1 MAINDKKV
9 KYDSG
14 INVLG
19 SIPDYGAM
27 LEFICENI
35 GKKSEPEQV
44 FSFRTHKTFNRFLAA
59 IKAPFFNLPMIIRR
73 RCFLP
78 LSVQKIF
85 L

>member
-27 LEFICENI
+27 LEFICEYT
-35 GKKSEPEQV
+35 GKKSESEQA
-44 FSFRTHKTFNRFLAA
+44 FSEH
-59 IKAPFFNLPMIIRR
+59 IKPLIDSWLLSKLPFFSLPMMIRR
-73 RCFLP
+73 LCFFP
-78 LSVQKIF
+78 LSVQMIF